1 MNLTTG
7 LFAEKKMRP
16 WLYLIVLM
24 SPVFVSLVVAAE
36 EQNKAT
42 EKVKPFLTVKLVDEA
57 GKPVVGAQTG
67 MVVMVNGY
75 DSKQGSNWTFGHFEL
90 KSDSEGLIRFRD
102 PDKYRGMVYAR
113 HTGRG
118 LVAVKRTDLIEDKQS
133 PLVLTMYPE
142 CHVTWQ
148 IKSSQLKRIGKE
160 TGAIRGISG
169 SENMYCQWCQDTG
182 STLHFFL
189 PPGEFSLVGHSSQIN
204 PVEKTI
210 VIKAGQTEYD
220 AGTADAS
227 AKKWIL
233 LEGKPAPEI
242 VDIQEWKNG
251 PVKLSQ
257 LRGKVVILEFW
268 GWWCGPCVLS
278 GIPELFKLREEY
290 SQDELAIVGIHTPYG
305 EDDEVDSVKELD
317 ARLKKVQ
324 KEVWKGKQLDF
335 PVALTRFQKLPYT
348 PEGEPIANAKMNVE
362 YGINSFPSTI
372 VIDQEGNI
380 FGNLKLWKQSDRDKL
395 KQLINAK

>member
-1 MNLTTG
+1 
-7 LFAEKKMRP
+7 MRL
-16 WLYLIVLM
+16 WRYLMVLM

-67 MVVMVNGY
+67 MVVIVNGY
-75 DSKQGSNWTFGHFEL
+75 DPNQGANWTFGHFEL
-90 KSDSEGLIRFRD
+90 KSDAKGLIRFRD
-102 PDKYRGMVYAR
+102 PGKYRGMVYAR
-113 HTGRG
+113 HAGRG

-148 IKSSQLKRIGKE
+148 IKSSQLTRIGKE
-160 TGAIRGISG
+160 PVEVRGFCG
-169 SENMYCQWCQDTG
+169 SDDLICVWCSETG
-182 STLHFFL
+182 STLHFYL
-189 PPGEFSLVGHSSQIN
+189 PPGKYRLVAAGETIC
-204 PVEKTI
+204 PIEKNI
-210 VIKAGQTEYD
+210 EIRAGETKHD

-278 GIPELFKLREEY
+278 GIPELFKLREQY
-290 SQDELAIVGIHTPYG
+290 SQEELAIVGIHTPYG
-305 EDDEVDSVKELD
+305 EDDEVNSVKELD
-317 ARLKKVQ
+317 ARLAKVQ
-324 KEVWKGKQLDF
+324 KEIWKGKQLDF

-372 VIDQEGNI
+372 VIDRQGNI

-395 KQLINAK
+395 KQLIKAK